1 MAHVDA
7 GALKNR
13 LGRLLALLAAAAGVG
28 GLLLLSLS
36 VENYEE
42 FSSLQLWSLAGNAFA
57 VLVLAYLLT
66 RKVVQLVRDYRSHV
80 PGSRL
85 TARTVG
91 IFGTLVAAPLIVV
104 YLFSLE
110 YLNRGIDSW
119 FQSEIRTPIHEAVL
133 LTRSAL
139 NVRQREQLRRTQA
152 LAHQLGFVQGHELL
166 QLLDAARRDNGDSQ
180 VAVYDANNR
189 ALAASSEV
197 ISILPG
203 VQPRE
208 VLLELAAGRD
218 YVSLRTG
225 EASRYLIIAAARL
238 PGTLGAP
245 AGRYLV
251 ITHVVPE
258 ELAGPAEAVQRAY
271 NQYAEL
277 ANGRQLLK
285 YSFQL
290 AMTLV
295 VLLTLLA
302 AIYGAIFS
310 AQRLTRPVQDLIAG
324 TRAVGKGD
332 FGTKLPRPSRD
343 EMGFLVHSFN
353 DMTKRLRRLNA
364 ETAASQQAVE
374 RERAR
379 LEVILSRLSSGVLVI
394 DGDLRVK
401 NANAAASSILGYDL
415 DRATGKS
422 LASLPKQSPVLQQFV
437 SELRRRLQQG
447 QKEWREQLN
456 LSAGAGGRV
465 LLWAC
470 TVLPDQTQNR
480 GLVIVFDDISLLLTA
495 QRNAAWGEVARRLA
509 HEIKNPLTPIQLSAE
524 RLRRKLHGELN
535 SESAQLLDRATHTI
549 VQQVDAM
556 QQMVNAFSDYARS
569 PELHLTRFSL
579 HQLVHEVAEL
589 YRLQDPAL
597 EIKLSLAD
605 AVGEI
610 EADRGRIRQLL
621 ANLIS
626 NAMQAVAEQSQ
637 RRVDIETQLEE
648 VAVTTA
654 ERRVQLR
661 VSDNGA
667 GFSEELLERAF
678 EPYVTSKARGTGLG
692 LAIVKRIV
700 EEHGGQVTA
709 SNREGGGA
717 SVCVIL
723 PQNAGRMAVT
733 RREWA

>member
-1 MAHVDA
+1 MDA

-13 LGRLLALLAAAAGVG
+13 IGRVLALLAAAAGVG
-28 GLLLLSLS
+28 ALLLLSLS

-42 FSSLQLWSLAGNAFA
+42 FSSLQLWILAGNAFA
-57 VLVLAYLLT
+57 ALVLAYLLA
-66 RKVVQLVRDYRSHV
+66 RKILQLVRDYRSHV

-91 IFGTLVAAPLIVV
+91 IFGSLVAAPLIVV

-119 FQSEIRTPIHEAVL
+119 FQSEIKTPIYDAVVR
-133 LTRSAL
+133 TRSAL
-139 NVRQREQLRRTQA
+139 NVRQRELLTRTET
-152 LAHQLGFVQGHELL
+152 LARQLGSAQRHELPA
-166 QLLDAARRDNGDSQ
+166 LLDAARRAGDDSQ
-180 VAVYDANNR
+180 AAIYDVNDRPIAT
-189 ALAASSEV
+189 SSAQ
-197 ISILPG
+197 IAQLPG
-203 VQPRE
+203 VPPRE
-208 VLLELAAGRD
+208 LLLELAAGRS

-225 EASRYLIIAAARL
+225 AEGQYLLTAAAHL
-238 PGTLGAP
+238 PGILAAP
-245 AGRYLV
+245 SGRFLV
-251 ITHVVPE
+251 ISHEVPE

-332 FGTKLPRPSRD
+332 FGTKVPLPSRD

-364 ETAASQQAVE
+364 EAAASQQEVE
-374 RERAR
+374 RERTR
-379 LEVILSRLSSGVLVI
+379 LEVILSRLSSGVIVM
-394 DGDLRVK
+394 DGKLTLQ
-401 NANAAASSILGYDL
+401 NANAAASAILGVDL
-415 DRATGKS
+415 DKMKGQS
-422 LASLPKQSPVLQQFV
+422 LESGPDAGPILQQFV
-437 SELRRRLQQG
+437 AELSERLNQGRR
-447 QKEWREQLN
+447 EWREQLN
-456 LSAGAGGRV
+456 LNAGSAARV

-470 TVLPDQTQNR
+470 TVLPDQAQENA
-480 GLVIVFDDISLLLTA
+480 LVIVFDDITLLLTA

-524 RLRRKLHGELN
+524 HLRRKLYSELN
-535 SESAQLLDRATHTI
+535 SENAQLLDRATHTI

-569 PELHLTRFSL
+569 PELNWTRFSL

-597 EIKLSLAD
+597 TIRLSLAPE
-605 AVGEI
+605 VGEI
-610 EADRGRIRQLL
+610 EADRGRVRQLL
-621 ANLIS
+621 ANLIG
-626 NAMQAVAEQSQ
+626 NAMQAVTDQTQ
-637 RRVDIETQLEE
+637 RTVEIETRLDEGATPD
-648 VAVTTA
+648 V
-654 ERRVQLR
+654 RRVQLT

-667 GFSEELLERAF
+667 GFSPELLQRAF
-678 EPYVTSKARGTGLG
+678 EPYVTSKPRGTGLG

-700 EEHGGQVTA
+700 EEHGGQVEA
-709 SNREGGGA
+709 SNRVGGGA

-723 PQNAGRMAVT
+723 PENAGRSAAT
-733 RREWA
+733 RRERA

>member
-1 MAHVDA
+1 M
-7 GALKNR
+7 
-13 LGRLLALLAAAAGVG
+13 
-28 GLLLLSLS
+28 
-36 VENYEE
+36 
-42 FSSLQLWSLAGNAFA
+42 
-57 VLVLAYLLT
+57 
-66 RKVVQLVRDYRSHV
+66 
-80 PGSRL
+80 
-85 TARTVG
+85 
-91 IFGTLVAAPLIVV
+91 V

-119 FQSEIRTPIHEAVL
+119 FQSEIRTPIYEAVL
-133 LTRSAL
+133 LTRGAL
-139 NVRQREQLRRTQA
+139 NVRQREQLRRTEA
-152 LAHQLGFVQGHELL
+152 LARQLGAVNGRELL
-166 QLLDAARRDNGDSQ
+166 LLLDAARRANNDSQ
-180 VAVYDANNR
+180 VVVYDASNR
-189 ALAASSEV
+189 AVAASSATLSV
-197 ISILPG
+197 LPG
-203 VQPRE
+203 VPPRE
-208 VLLELAAGRD
+208 LLLELAAGRD

-225 EASRYLIIAAARL
+225 AGSRYLITAAAHL
-238 PGTLGAP
+238 PGTLAQP
-245 AGRYLV
+245 ARRYLV
-251 ITHVVPE
+251 VTHEVPA
-258 ELAGPAEAVQRAY
+258 ELAGPAEAVQRAF

-277 ANGRQLLK
+277 TNGRQLLK

-332 FGTKLPRPSRD
+332 FGTRVPLPSRD

-353 DMTKRLRRLNA
+353 DMTKRLRRLNEEA
-364 ETAASQQAVE
+364 AASQQAVE
-374 RERAR
+374 GERAR

-394 DGDLRVK
+394 DGELRVR
-401 NANAAASSILGYDL
+401 NANAAASSILGFDL
-415 DRATGKS
+415 DRAAGNA
-422 LASLPKQSPVLQQFV
+422 LDSLPRPGPVLEQFV
-437 SELRRRLQQG
+437 AELRSRLQQG
-447 QKEWREQLN
+447 QHEWREQLN

-470 TVLPDQTQNR
+470 TELPDQAHNG

-535 SESAQLLDRATHTI
+535 SENAQLLDRATHTI

-569 PELHLTRFSL
+569 PELNLTRFSL

-589 YRLQDPAL
+589 YRLQDPVLA
-597 EIKLSLAD
+597 IRLSLSAE
-605 AVGEI
+605 VGDI
-610 EADRGRIRQLL
+610 EADRGRMRQLL

-626 NAMQAVAEQSQ
+626 NAMQAVAAQAQ
-637 RRVDIETQLEE
+637 RIVEIETQL
-648 VAVTTA
+648 VDGAAVA
-654 ERRVQLR
+654 ERRVQLQ

-667 GFSEELLERAF
+667 GFSAELLERAF
-678 EPYVTSKARGTGLG
+678 EPYVTSKSRGTGLG

-700 EEHGGQVTA
+700 EEHGGQIAA
-709 SNREGGGA
+709 SNRAGGGA
-717 SVCVIL
+717 TVCVIL
-723 PQNAGRMAVT
+723 PQHAGRIVAT
-733 RREWA
+733 RRERA

>member
-7 GALKNR
+7 NALKNR

-119 FQSEIRTPIHEAVL
+119 FQSEIRTPIYEAVL

-152 LAHQLGFVQGHELL
+152 LAHQLGFVNGHELL
-166 QLLDAARRDNGDSQ
+166 QLLDATRRDNGDSQ
-180 VAVYDANNR
+180 VVVYDANNR

-225 EASRYLIIAAARL
+225 EESRYLITAAARL
-238 PGTLGAP
+238 PGILGAP

-251 ITHVVPE
+251 ITHAVPE

-332 FGTKLPRPSRD
+332 FGTKVPRPSRD

-364 ETAASQQAVE
+364 EAEASQQAVE

-415 DRATGKS
+415 DRASGKS
-422 LASLPKQSPVLQQFV
+422 LASLPKQGPVLQQFV

-456 LSAGAGGRV
+456 LSAGAGGRM

-470 TVLPDQTQNR
+470 TVLPDQTQDR

-524 RLRRKLHGELN
+524 HLRRKLHGELN

-569 PELHLTRFSL
+569 PELNLTRFSL

-597 EIKLSLAD
+597 EIKLSLAAD
-605 AVGEI
+605 VGEI

-626 NAMQAVAEQSQ
+626 NAMQAVAEQSL
-637 RRVDIETQLEE
+637 RRVDIETLLADA
-648 VAVTTA
+648 AVPA
-654 ERRVQLR
+654 ADRRVQLR

-723 PQNAGRMAVT
+723 PQNAGRTAAT
-733 RREWA
+733 RRERA